1 MDVLEAIRTRR
12 SIRIYKPD
20 PVPEEVLQKILEA
33 GRWAPSASNAQP
45 WKFIVFSDPEVRQMV
60 GRLFLYGWFLAEAPL
75 GIAIVVDPR
84 GSSCPVQ
91 DGTLAV
97 YAMMMA
103 AHSLGLGTCW
113 INPSANEDRVKE
125 VLGIPRDK
133 KIICAISLGYPAEAP
148 TKMRRKLGD
157 IVFMERWGNR

>member
-1 MDVLEAIRTRR
+1 MEVLEAIRTRR

-20 PVPEEVLQKILEA
+20 PVPEEILEKILEA

-45 WKFIVFSDPEVRQMV
+45 WKFIVFSDPELRRMV
-60 GRLFLYGWFLAEAPL
+60 GSLFLYGWFLAEAPL
-75 GIAIVVDPR
+75 GILVVVDPR

-97 YAMMMA
+97 YSMLLA

-125 VLGIPRDK
+125 MFNIPGDK
-133 KIICAISLGYPAEAP
+133 RIICAISLGYPAEAP
-148 TKMRRKLGD
+148 SKNRRKLAD
-157 IVFMERWGNR
+157 IVYKERWENR